1 MKVNRRSFV
10 QRTAATVAAGM
21 LGSSA
26 WAADEPIGVASIH
39 DLSGG
44 LDIYGKPMV
53 DALTLAVE
61 EANAAGGLLGRQIK
75 LINYDTQSSMQLYT
89 QFAQQAALKDKV
101 AVVHGG
107 ITSASR
113 EVIRPV
119 LDKFKTLYFY
129 NTQYEGGVCDR
140 NQFDT
145 GVTPAQT
152 VEKLVPYAMKKW
164 GKKVYVV
171 AADYNYG
178 QITSQ
183 WVKKY
188 VTENGGE
195 VSSIDFFPLDV
206 TNFGSTISKIQ
217 AAKPDFVWSALV
229 GGAHI
234 SFYRQ
239 WAAAGMRKSIPMA
252 STTFAVGNEHIVLSP
267 DECNGMLVC
276 YNYFQDLKNKTNEAF
291 VERFHKRF
299 GADYPNV
306 TELAMG
312 TYQGFLLWAEGVKK
326 AKQRRPPEGDR
337 GARDRHQ
344 HRCAVRQGDDRSADP
359 SLRPRRSHRRGQGQ
373 EAQRARRFRA
383 AEAGRHRR
391 GVQSHQEP
399 DRQPAIR
406 DQDLRAG
413 RTSHALGK
421 VNVDLV
427 VLLAI
432 QVLYAI
438 ASLALISVGLAIIFG
453 MMRVINL
460 AHGEFLMLGG
470 YAAIVATSH
479 GVSIWIAMLV
489 VAPVVVGLIGVV
501 VERTIIRFLYGRM
514 IDTMLATWGLSLF
527 LVGLT
532 TAIFGN
538 TTVGISAPLGSFQI
552 GAYRTS
558 GYTLFVIAVAVVVL
572 AGIFAVLR
580 LTRLGLIARGTMQN
594 ANMAAALG
602 VNPPRVYA
610 VTFGIGA
617 ALSGL
622 AGAVLAPVSGVFPTI
637 GVAYVAKSF
646 ITVIGGGAAIL
657 TGTVSASALFGT
669 INQIATFLT
678 TPVFGE
684 VALLA
689 AAIVLIRLLPQG
701 ITGRFFRRGL

>member
-1 MKVNRRSFV
+1 MKLNRRKFV
-10 QRTAATVAAGM
+10 QGTAATLAAGTF
-21 LGSSA
+21 GSSA
-26 WAADEPIGVASIH
+26 WAADEINVASIH

-61 EANAAGGLLGRQIK
+61 EANAAGGLLGKQIK
-75 LINYDTQSSMQLYT
+75 LINYDTQSNMQLYT

-188 VTENGGE
+188 VIENGGE

-206 TNFGSTISKIQ
+206 TNFGPTISKIQ

-276 YNYFQDLKNKTNEAF
+276 YNYFQDLKNKANETF
-291 VERFHKRF
+291 VAAFHKRF

-312 TYQGFLLWAEGVKK
+312 TYQGFRLWAEAVKK
-326 AKQRRPPEGDR
+326 AGSIDR
-337 GARDRHQ
+337 LKVIEALETGISIDA
-344 HRCAVRQGDDRSADP
+344 P
-359 SLRPRRSHRRGQGQ
+359 S
-373 EAQRARRFRA
+373 
-383 AEAGRHRR
+383 
-391 GVQSHQEP
+391 
-399 DRQPAIR
+399 
-406 DQDLRAG
+406 
-413 RTSHALGK
+413 GK
-421 VNVDLV
+421 VTIDPPTHHCVLDVHIAEVNDKKLNVLEDFAQQKPADTAAVCDL
-427 VLLAI
+427 I
-432 QVLYAI
+432 KNPTDNQQY
-438 ASLALISVGLAIIFG
+438 
-453 MMRVINL
+453 VIK
-460 AHGEFLMLGG
+460 
-470 YAAIVATSH
+470 I
-479 GVSIWIAMLV
+479 
-489 VAPVVVGLIGVV
+489 
-501 VERTIIRFLYGRM
+501 
-514 IDTMLATWGLSLF
+514 
-527 LVGLT
+527 
-532 TAIFGN
+532 
-538 TTVGISAPLGSFQI
+538 
-552 GAYRTS
+552 
-558 GYTLFVIAVAVVVL
+558 
-572 AGIFAVLR
+572 
-580 LTRLGLIARGTMQN
+580 
-594 ANMAAALG
+594 
-602 VNPPRVYA
+602 
-610 VTFGIGA
+610 
-617 ALSGL
+617 
-622 AGAVLAPVSGVFPTI
+622 
-637 GVAYVAKSF
+637 
-646 ITVIGGGAAIL
+646 
-657 TGTVSASALFGT
+657 
-669 INQIATFLT
+669 
-678 TPVFGE
+678 
-684 VALLA
+684 
-689 AAIVLIRLLPQG
+689 
-701 ITGRFFRRGL
+701 